1 MLNFNGKI
9 RMLPGWWNGRHTGL
23 KNLWDQNPMWVRLP
37 PPALI
42 MINVTDLKGGTAFLH
57 YGKPFQVI
65 KYNLIKMGRGS
76 ATVRVTARN
85 LSTGGMED
93 ISYQSNAAVEEAST
107 EKRKLQYLYKDVVTA
122 YFMDPISFEQ
132 VEIPRTILGD
142 QIAYIKDGSD
152 VTVLFWED
160 TALSVDLP
168 PKVVLTVTECD
179 PGVKGNSA
187 SNIFKSAVLENGLNV
202 KVPLFIMVGEKIRV
216 DTRSGEY
223 IERAK

>member
-1 MLNFNGKI
+1 M
-9 RMLPGWWNGRHTGL
+9 
-23 KNLWDQNPMWVRLP
+23 V
-37 PPALI
+37 
-42 MINVTDLKGGTAFLH
+42 NVTDLKGGTAFLH
-57 YGKPFQVI
+57 YGKPFAVI

-85 LSTGGMED
+85 LSTGGMEE
-93 ISYQSNAAVEEAST
+93 ISYQSNASVEEAETS
-107 EKRKLQYLYKDVVTA
+107 KRKLQYLYKDATTA
-122 YFMDPISFEQ
+122 YFMDPITFEQ
-132 VEIPRTILGD
+132 IEIPLTILGD
-142 QIAYIKDGSD
+142 QVAYIKEGSEA
-152 VTVLFWED
+152 TVLFWGE

-187 SNIFKSAVLENGLNV
+187 SNIFKSAVLENGLSV
-202 KVPLFIMVGEKIRV
+202 KVPLFIKVGEKVRV